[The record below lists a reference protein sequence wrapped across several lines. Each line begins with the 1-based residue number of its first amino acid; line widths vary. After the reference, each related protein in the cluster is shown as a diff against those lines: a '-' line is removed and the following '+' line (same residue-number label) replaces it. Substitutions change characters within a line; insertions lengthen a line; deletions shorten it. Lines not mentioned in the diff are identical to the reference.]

1 MGSMTM
7 TDKPTPGRVLL
18 TLDSGSI
25 DEDAMRALILL
36 TDQTEVEVTGLF
48 VEDEDLYQAAKLPG
62 LTEVSPSGAVS
73 SLDHEVL
80 AHGVA
85 AQARRARAQFEAFA
99 RQLGFNFSFEVAR
112 GRLIDT
118 LLNAA
123 ATSDFVVVHR
133 SLRVAGLRTRRASD
147 FAPLVQQQQNMLFV
161 NEPWRSGSCIVCLY
175 ESDAESGRTALEAAT
190 RIARAEDLELLV
202 AVPKA
207 TDIIP
212 SNVDRVT
219 VIDDWNEK
227 TLVTLCESADA
238 RLLVLPPTDK
248 LDWQSLLTALAD
260 RLACSLLRLS

>member
-1 MGSMTM
+1 MANES
-7 TDKPTPGRVLL
+7 TPGRVLL

-25 DEDAMRALILL
+25 DEDALRALKLL
-36 TDQTEVEVTGLF
+36 TDQSEIEVTGLF

-80 AHGVA
+80 AQGVA

-112 GRLIDT
+112 GRLIET

-123 ATSDFVVVHR
+123 AASDLVVVHR
-133 SLRVAGLRTRRASD
+133 SLRVTGLRTRRASD

-175 ESDAESGRTALEAAT
+175 ESDTAAGRAALEAAT
-190 RIARAEDLELLV
+190 RIASAENLELLV
-202 AVPKA
+202 AVPTA
-207 TDIIP
+207 TDTGLI
-212 SNVDRVT
+212 NVGRVT
-219 VIDDWNEK
+219 FIEDWNEQ